1 MKVYFHYSLLQR
13 FKIPMN
19 FSLQVRRNFL
29 LQRFKI
35 PLNFSLQVRR
45 NFLLQRFKIPLNFSL
60 QVRRNFLLHRF
71 KIPLNFS
78 LQVKRNILTMSFYL
92 NDLIFVASLY
102 YSIWILRGKA
112 GGFYV
117 RHLAQIAPFP

>member
-60 QVRRNFLLHRF
+60 QV
-71 KIPLNFS
+71 
-78 LQVKRNILTMSFYL
+78 KRNILTMSFYL

-102 YSIWILRGKA
+102 YMDLERKGWRFLCATLGTNCSFSLMTTYYCKLPENLQTL
-112 GGFYV
+112 F
-117 RHLAQIAPFP
+117 LL